1 MFKKLKSL
9 FALVL
14 LVPAAIATLFAASKA
29 KDEEIKRLTDE
40 NADLRNQVAA
50 GDPAAVEAA
59 KAAEKVAEDKLAEL
73 DSLDSEA
80 DDATAKL
87 AEALNAN
94 EHAPSVDENFAVTEQ
109 PDPLPAE
116 TTPAGGPPAP
126 TND

>member
-1 MFKKLKSL
+1 MFNKLKSL

-14 LVPAAIATLFAASKA
+14 LVPAAIATLSAASKA

-59 KAAEKVAEDKLAEL
+59 KAAEKVAEDKLAEIE
-73 DSLDSEA
+73 SLDDDA

-87 AEALNAN
+87 AEALNNN

-116 TTPAGGPPAP
+116 TPAGGPPAP
-126 TND
+126 TNG